1 MCSPDTISYHLVGP
15 SMDSVGLPILSLP
28 VGDALCDQGDLST
41 LTIIVLC
48 LLSVDAHSDLS
59 FPLFH
64 KWGFQQKISEHQGVG
79 ATGRNAETQK
89 RWSLP
94 WTCYCFLQPTV
105 QEHELHVWCFSKAAR
120 NQSSLG
126 YYLRLCVSCAYECG
140 CLWRPECHISWS
152 WSEVVRGH
160 LIG

>member
-64 KWGFQQKISEHQGVG
+64 M
-79 ATGRNAETQK
+79 
-89 RWSLP
+89 
-94 WTCYCFLQPTV
+94 
-105 QEHELHVWCFSKAAR
+105 
-120 NQSSLG
+120 
-126 YYLRLCVSCAYECG
+126 
-140 CLWRPECHISWS
+140 
-152 WSEVVRGH
+152 
-160 LIG
+160 